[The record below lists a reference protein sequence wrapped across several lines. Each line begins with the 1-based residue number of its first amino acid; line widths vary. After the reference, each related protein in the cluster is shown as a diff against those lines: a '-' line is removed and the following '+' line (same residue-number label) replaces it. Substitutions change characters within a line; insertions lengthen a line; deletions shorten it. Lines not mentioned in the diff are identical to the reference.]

1 MLTVSDQIQIPPK
14 TTHKDTGTKVN
25 ESYYF
30 ISYYSVNKSIFFFLL
45 ANTAFGPL
53 CAKLKKVLPPRT
65 VNQKPFIKNGQKTF
79 VVFNQLSAFLKL

>member
-30 ISYYSVNKSIFFFLL
+30 ISYYSVNKSIFFLL
-45 ANTAFGPL
+45 ANTAFG
-53 CAKLKKVLPPRT
+53 LPVCQVEKST
-65 VNQKPFIKNGQKTF
+65 STKNNKSETFYQKWPKDFCR
-79 VVFNQLSAFLKL
+79 L